1 MTDKK
6 ERSGP
11 AADNAK
17 KRLVSRISMSLSED
31 LLSEL
36 DTMVAERGFANRSQ
50 AVAKII
56 HRSLVE
62 HRNEVGDRVMVGT
75 ITLFYNNLAAGVQ
88 QRLADLQRRHIAE
101 VISSLHVLL
110 DGDRT
115 LEVILVQGPPSKVQ
129 KIADAMITQRGVI
142 WGRLELVAAL
152 IPQLHPFSTA
162 QKDLG

>member
-1 MTDKK
+1 MAKGTM
-6 ERSGP
+6 RSGA
-11 AADNAK
+11 AADGDG
-17 KRLVSRISMSLSED
+17 KRLVSRISISLSED

-36 DTMVAERGFANRSQ
+36 DTMVNERGFANRSQ

-75 ITLFYNNLAAGVQ
+75 ITLFYDNLATGVQ
-88 QRLADLQRRHIAE
+88 QRLADLQRQHIAE

-110 DGDRT
+110 DSERT
-115 LEVILVQGPPSKVQ
+115 LEVVLVQGPPPKVQ
-129 KIADAMITQRGVI
+129 EIADAMITQRGVI

-152 IPQLHPFSTA
+152 IPQLHPFSDT
-162 QKDLG
+162 QQE